1 MTALAA
7 ALLVVAAVCAW
18 PARGDGGAPEALAA
32 DGPGRVPA
40 GASHVRRWLGRGGH
54 SDDVVHLVE
63 AVGAALTAGL
73 GPADALVLV
82 ANSRAARAGP
92 RTPVDDGLP
101 ALVQRARSG
110 EHLSAGW
117 RELAH
122 QVGSPHLLLLA
133 RAWALSEASGAPL
146 SAAATTAARL
156 MRTDRDRQA
165 RAAAAVAGARATM
178 RILTVLPLG
187 GPALAALL
195 GLDLVTLYGQSPAVW
210 AALAG
215 GLVLVALGRLWVGR
229 LVAGAM
235 HGPVL
240 S

>member
-1 MTALAA
+1 MTALTA

-18 PARGDGGAPEALAA
+18 PAQSGADTGRALAGVA
-32 DGPGRVPA
+32 PSGAAP
-40 GASHVRRWLGRGGH
+40 GASRLRRWLGRAAPA
-54 SDDVVHLVE
+54 DDVVHFVE

-92 RTPVDDGLP
+92 RTHVDDGLP
-101 ALVQRARSG
+101 ALVLRARSG

-117 RELAH
+117 RELAD

-195 GLDLVTLYGQSPAVW
+195 GLDLVALYGHSPAVW

-229 LVAGAM
+229 LVARAM

-240 S
+240 T